1 MQEGFWVPAAPLP
14 HLAAG
19 APCRLCGTWAPST
32 QAPSTVLL
40 QHSASCPSKPGG
52 EEALHRA
59 LLCKRCKTPVAPP
72 LHPEHQAS
80 SCAVLLCSTVA
91 AAQFAPCAAT
101 EDAPQQHTAPRCET
115 QSLPSGL

>member
-59 LLCKRCKTPVAPP
+59 LLCKSCKTPEAPRAP
-72 LHPEHQAS
+72 GLQ
-80 SCAVLLCSTVA
+80 LCSA
-91 AAQFAPCAAT
+91 AV
-101 EDAPQQHTAPRCET
+101 QH
-115 QSLPSGL
+115 SGCSPVCSVCCH